1 MLYLF
6 FIILID
12 SFIFILSLYASFVVY
27 RFSFLIPLGFIS
39 AYSGIL
45 LFLWLYYLIILNF
58 SSLYN
63 FRLRKL
69 FLPIRILL
77 MSLIYSSS
85 LLLFSFMYPQ
95 YQFAQFFLILNFGF
109 NTILLFAGR
118 YLLYKY
124 KKN

>member
-27 RFSFLIPLGFIS
+27 RFNFLIPLGFIS

-77 MSLIYSSS
+77 MNLIYSSS